1 MDKETIS
8 QINKKIIKCNIF
20 TIFIYILLIKL
31 PVDKPTGNLQL
42 CIYKNITGKECFN
55 CGMTRACLSVLHFKF
70 NDAFNYNHNV
80 VIVFPALAI
89 LYIYKA
95 YNYIIDRGEK

>member
-8 QINKKIIKCNIF
+8 QINKKIIKCIIF
-20 TIFIYILLIKL
+20 TICIYILLFKL
-31 PVDKPTGNLQL
+31 PVDNPTGNLQL

-70 NDAFNYNHNV
+70 KDAFNYNHNV
-80 VIVFPALAI
+80 IIVFPALAF
-89 LYIYKA
+89 LYIYKS
-95 YNYIIDRGEK
+95 YKYILDGRRK